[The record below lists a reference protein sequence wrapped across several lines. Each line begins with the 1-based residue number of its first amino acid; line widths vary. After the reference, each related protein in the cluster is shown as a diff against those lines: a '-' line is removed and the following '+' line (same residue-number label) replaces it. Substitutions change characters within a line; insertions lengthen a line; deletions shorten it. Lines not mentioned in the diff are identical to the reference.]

1 MFEHLFVFHAWI
13 LVYGWRT
20 AAHEWWTLVRVAA
33 TKLQLQLGAV
43 RVAATKVYELQT
55 FRFT

>member
-1 MFEHLFVFHAWI
+1 MAVSTLGGHLYVGGGQAVHDS
-13 LVYGWRT
+13 
-20 AAHEWWTLVRVAA
+20 WTLVRVAA

-43 RVAATKVYELQT
+43 RVAATKVYELRT